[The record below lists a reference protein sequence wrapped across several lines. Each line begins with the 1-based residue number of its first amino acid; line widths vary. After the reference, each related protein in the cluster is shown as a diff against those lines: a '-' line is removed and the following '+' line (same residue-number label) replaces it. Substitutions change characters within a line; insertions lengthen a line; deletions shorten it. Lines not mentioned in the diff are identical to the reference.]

1 MYRTY
6 LHIVCTPLPIHF
18 ILSFIYKA
26 YQITLDQRMIDTS
39 LLLICRVAA
48 MLAITIFQYTY
59 FASIF
64 MKLSYK

>member
-1 MYRTY
+1 
-6 LHIVCTPLPIHF
+6 
-18 ILSFIYKA
+18 
-26 YQITLDQRMIDTS
+26 MIDTS